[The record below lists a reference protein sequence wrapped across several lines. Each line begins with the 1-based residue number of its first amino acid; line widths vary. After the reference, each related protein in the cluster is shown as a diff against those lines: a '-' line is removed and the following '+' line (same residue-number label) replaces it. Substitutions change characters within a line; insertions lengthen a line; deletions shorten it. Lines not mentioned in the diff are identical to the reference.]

1 MVKVLIV
8 DDNDKLRAIF
18 KLILKEYKI
27 FEAKNGIEAI
37 EVFKE
42 KQPDLILMD
51 ILMPEMDGIAATKEI
66 LKIDPKTTIIAI
78 TAYSSRASEIIEAGA
93 KEVLIKPVRN
103 VIILQKVKEYC

>member
-8 DDNDKLRAIF
+8 DDNEKLRDIF
-18 KLILKEYKI
+18 KLILKEYHI
-27 FEAKNGIEAI
+27 LEANNGIEAI

-66 LKIDPKTTIIAI
+66 IKI
-78 TAYSSRASEIIEAGA
+78 EM
-93 KEVLIKPVRN
+93 
-103 VIILQKVKEYC
+103 